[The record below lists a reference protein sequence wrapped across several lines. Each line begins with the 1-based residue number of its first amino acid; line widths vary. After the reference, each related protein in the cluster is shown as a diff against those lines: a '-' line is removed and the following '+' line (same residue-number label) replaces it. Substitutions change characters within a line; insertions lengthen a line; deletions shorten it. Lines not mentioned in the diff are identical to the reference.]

1 MGLKTVSGIE
11 LNPIGIGTWDVN
23 SRRNP
28 DNLSSKYGG
37 VDPVKGGEDK
47 SIEGIRYSIS
57 KGQNNIDCAEL
68 YGGFYTDEVVGRAI
82 EGQSRND
89 LFVGD
94 KLWKTSLATGTV
106 RPTFDNMLKKL
117 KTDYLDML
125 TIHAPFADAP
135 WKEAIPQIDEL
146 ISEGV
151 VHHFGVSN
159 FTVDQMKEAMSIS
172 KHPLEANQ
180 MNFNLLYRDEVNQEF
195 IDFCKEN
202 DISIIA
208 YQPIKRGE
216 VMHNETIIKIAE
228 QHSTTPAQVA
238 LAWLLR
244 LGSFPIPKALSKEH
258 IDENLG
264 ALNIKLT
271 DEEFSELNAI

>member
-1 MGLKTVSGIE
+1 MSLKTVSGKN
-11 LNPIGIGTWDVN
+11 LNPIGIGTWDIN
-23 SRRNP
+23 SKINP
-28 DNLSSKYGG
+28 DNAFNKYKG
-37 VDPVKGGEDK
+37 VDPVKGDEHK
-47 SIEGIRYSIS
+47 AIEAIRYSIS

-68 YGGFYTDEVVGRAI
+68 YGSFYTDEVVGQAL

-89 LFVGD
+89 IFVGD
-94 KLWKTSLATGTV
+94 KLWKTSLAKGTV
-106 RPTFDNMLKKL
+106 RPTFDIMLKKL

-125 TIHAPFADAP
+125 NIHAQFADAP
-135 WKEAIPQIDEL
+135 WREAIPQINEL

-159 FTVDQMKEAMSIS
+159 FTIDQMKEAMSLS

-202 DISIIA
+202 NIALVA

-216 VMHNETIIKIAE
+216 VLNNDIIIKIA
-228 QHSTTPAQVA
+228 QNHSATPAQVA

-244 LGSFPIPKALSKEH
+244 VGALPIPKSLSKDH
-258 IDENLG
+258 IDENL
-264 ALNIKLT
+264 ASIELKLT
-271 DEEFSELNAI
+271 DEEFAELSDI

>member
-1 MGLKTVSGIE
+1 MTLKTVSGKD

-23 SRRNP
+23 SKRNP

-37 VDPVKGGEDK
+37 VDPVKGNEDK
-47 SIEGIRYSIS
+47 AIEAIRYSIS

-68 YGGFYTDEVVGRAI
+68 YGSFYTDEVVGQAI

-89 LFVGD
+89 IFIGD
-94 KLWKTSLATGTV
+94 KLWKTSLANGTV
-106 RPTFDNMLKKL
+106 RPTFDNMLQKL

-125 TIHAPFADAP
+125 TIHAPFADTP
-135 WKEAIPQIDEL
+135 WQEAIPQIDEL
-146 ISEGV
+146 INEGV

-159 FTVDQMKEAMSIS
+159 FSIEQMKEAMSLS
-172 KHPLEANQ
+172 RHPLEANQ

-195 IDFCKEN
+195 VDFCEEN
-202 DISIIA
+202 NIAIIA

-216 VMHNETIIKIAE
+216 VMHNETIIKIAQ
-228 QHSTTPAQVA
+228 QHSATPAQVA

-244 LGSFPIPKALSKEH
+244 LEAMPIPKALSKEH
-258 IDENLG
+258 IDENFE
-264 ALNIKLT
+264 ALNLKLT
-271 DEEFSELNAI
+271 DEEFAELNAI